1 MRQWTLRVFRRWM
14 IAGLIVIAP
23 LGVTVY
29 ILWWL
34 FVRVDGLLGQFVYNA
49 IGFKIPGL
57 GLLML
62 VAVLLVVG
70 WATERAVG
78 NRILG
83 WWQGWLDQVP
93 VVRRLYGASSRIVR
107 TVFGGGRRFF
117 REVVLI
123 QYPSPGRWTVG
134 FITSDTPSPLTAQVE
149 NGVTVFVPTAPNPT
163 SGYLVIVPRTEVI
176 SMPMTVE
183 EGFTFVLS
191 AGAVAP
197 TSPSPPPPSPSSP
210 PSSPPP
216 DAGPSGAAV

>member
-1 MRQWTLRVFRRWM
+1 MTQRTLRVFRRWL

-34 FVRVDGLLGQFVYNA
+34 FVRADGLLGQFVYNA

-70 WATERAVG
+70 WGTERTIG
-78 NRILG
+78 NRLLG
-83 WWQGWLDQVP
+83 WWQSWLDQVP
-93 VVRRLYGASSRIVR
+93 VVRRLYRASSRIVR

-123 QYPSPGRWTVG
+123 QYPSPGRWTIG
-134 FITSDTPSPLTAQVE
+134 FITSDTPSPLTARID
-149 NGVTVFVPTAPNPT
+149 NAVTVFVPTAPNPT
-163 SGYLVIVPRTEVI
+163 SGYLAIVPRTEVI

-197 TSPSPPPPSPSSP
+197 PAPPPSGPPPPAPPSPPP
-210 PSSPPP
+210 
-216 DAGPSGAAV
+216 AGGPSGAAV

>member
-1 MRQWTLRVFRRWM
+1 MRQRTLRVFRRWL

-34 FVRVDGLLGQFVYNA
+34 FIRVDGLLGQFVYNA
-49 IGFKIPGL
+49 IGFRIPGL

-62 VAVLLVVG
+62 VVVLVGVG

-83 WWQGWLDQVP
+83 WWQSWLDQVP
-93 VVRRLYGASSRIVR
+93 VVRRLYRASSRIVR

-123 QYPSPGRWTVG
+123 QYPSPGRWTMG
-134 FITSDTPSPLTAQVE
+134 FITSDTESPLTAHVE
-149 NGVTVFVPTAPNPT
+149 DAVIVFVPTAPNPT

-197 TSPSPPPPSPSSP
+197 PSPPPSASP

-216 DAGPSGAAV
+216 HGGPSGATV